1 MEYQSYEK
9 FEYNMLNIP
18 AYNFVHQLDE
28 LGESGWELIYIQEID
43 NGYKTIFKR
52 KILSENI
59 NDKN

>member
-9 FEYNMLNIP
+9 FEYTVINIP
-18 AYNFVHQLDE
+18 AYNFSRRLDE
-28 LGESGWELIYIQEID
+28 LGDSGWELIYIREID

-52 KILSENI
+52 KILSNEI

>member
-1 MEYQSYEK
+1 MEDQSYEK

-18 AYNFVHQLDE
+18 AYNFAHRLYE